1 MSLETF
7 VEDLRWRR
15 DDDED
20 RQREQE
26 KLENMERILY
36 LIQEEIKGWDTETP
50 ENWAN
55 ILSEIERFIKELDEI

>member
-7 VEDLRWRR
+7 VEDMRWRGQ
-15 DDDED
+15 DED

-36 LIQEEIKGWDTETP
+36 LIQEEIKGWDTGTP

-55 ILSEIERFIKELDEI
+55 ILSEIERFVKELDEI

>member
-7 VEDLRWRR
+7 VEDMRWRGQ
-15 DDDED
+15 DED

-36 LIQEEIKGWDTETP
+36 LIQEEIKGWEVETP

-55 ILSEIERFIKELDEI
+55 ILSEIERFVKELDEI

>member
-7 VEDLRWRR
+7 AEDWKHN
-15 DDDED
+15 DVD
-20 RQREQE
+20 RVREQE
-26 KLENMERILY
+26 KLENMEKIIY
-36 LIQEEIKGWDTETP
+36 LIQEEIKGWEVETP

>member
-7 VEDLRWRR
+7 VEDLRWRHQ
-15 DDDED
+15 DED

-55 ILSEIERFIKELDEI
+55 ILSEIERFVKELDEI